1 MKIRF
6 LQVAIAQWEHN
17 NKLKGV
23 FHCTIGIN
31 LDTYELTRMY
41 PVEMYKM
48 QKHGVYEV
56 TVEPMT
62 CRRENSFRP
71 LKIKKVGLFKKEQ
84 TQMILNKIKLTTIDT
99 LNSNHLSMGIVD
111 ITDKKIMVVTSKN
124 YVNDSQFDLFEG
136 TEYSI
141 KESLKGKSYS
151 NKLYKDIRILYPT
164 DETKQGYRDLSYNE
178 HHFFVGLEKNGSVP
192 DYYNTNA
199 YNRMIIGNLRNHR
212 NVFIGLCMFKSEENL
227 FT

>member
-1 MKIRF
+1 
-6 LQVAIAQWEHN
+6 
-17 NKLKGV
+17 
-23 FHCTIGIN
+23 
-31 LDTYELTRMY
+31 MY

-71 LKIKKVGLFKKEQ
+71 LKIKQVGLFKKEQ

-99 LNSNHLSMGIVD
+99 LNSNHLSMGVVD

-141 KESLKGKSYS
+141 KESLKNKSYS